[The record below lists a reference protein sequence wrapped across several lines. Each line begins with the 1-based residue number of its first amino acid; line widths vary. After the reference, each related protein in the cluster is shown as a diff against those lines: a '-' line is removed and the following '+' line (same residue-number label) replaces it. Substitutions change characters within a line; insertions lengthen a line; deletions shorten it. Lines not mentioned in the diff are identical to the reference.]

1 MGFTSWLTSASWW
14 LFFVLTALSANLLFV
29 RSRGFRK
36 DRPYGLRFLFNHI
49 GLFLALVCGFA
60 GSADTRQWRLRVS
73 GDEVTHEVFS
83 PDGERARWRQGI
95 KLEKFTVAYN
105 LDGMPDSYEARLMVD
120 DDEVSLRVNEP
131 YALSL
136 VDDLYLV
143 DYEHVS
149 EGETVGYCILE
160 IVRQPWKYMQ
170 WVGICMMMLGSVLSV
185 CTGSSAVRKEENA
198 MTWNEFTVFAIV
210 SAAFWIAGA
219 VIAFR
224 RESYSRLGCRA
235 YRRWIV
241 LLYRVHHRFVDYLA
255 TSSAQNDG
263 RDTSVVLFFYHI
275 FGIAYLSE
283 VALPMAHVVLDRH
296 IAGICHH
303 QYIETR
309 NT

>member
-1 MGFTSWLTSASWW
+1 MKRIAVYGVWAVYFGVALFCQLVAPNRFHIVFFAFPVNVALLSLVGVSLWILYKEKPHSRLAILLSAPITTFLLVAVSLLTFLVMGFTSWLTSASWW

-29 RSRGFRK
+29 IFRGFRK
-36 DRPYGLRFLFNHI
+36 DRPYRLRFLFNHI

-120 DDEVSLRVNEP
+120 DEEVSLRVNEP

-170 WVGICMMMLGSVLSV
+170 WVGICMMMLGSVLL
-185 CTGSSAVRKEENA
+185 
-198 MTWNEFTVFAIV
+198 FAQGV
-210 SAAFWIAGA
+210 S
-219 VIAFR
+219 
-224 RESYSRLGCRA
+224 
-235 YRRWIV
+235 
-241 LLYRVHHRFVDYLA
+241 
-255 TSSAQNDG
+255 
-263 RDTSVVLFFYHI
+263 
-275 FGIAYLSE
+275 LSE
-283 VALPMAHVVLDRH
+283 RRKTP
-296 IAGICHH
+296 
-303 QYIETR
+303 
-309 NT
+309 